1 MKRLLVVVDM
11 QVDFVYGALGTE
23 EAVRIL
29 PAVERAIARERE
41 RGTQVVFTQDMH
53 EVDYPNTQEGRLLP
67 VPHCIRGTEGVKII
81 PSLLFEGADVFEK
94 GTFGSVGLAEFVR
107 KGAFEETL
115 LCGVCTDI
123 CVVSNALLIK
133 AFCPEMKV
141 SVLKDAC
148 AGTTPEGHE
157 AAIATMQSCQIFM
170 E

>member
-1 MKRLLVVVDM
+1 M
-11 QVDFVYGALGTE
+11 QVDFVYGALGTA

-29 PAVERAIARERE
+29 PAVEQAIARERE
-41 RGTQVVFTQDMH
+41 KGAQVVFTQDTH

-67 VPHCIRGTEGVKII
+67 VPHCIRGTEGGKII
-81 PSLLFEGADVFEK
+81 PSLLFEGASVFEK

-107 KGAFEETL
+107 EGAFGEAV

-133 AFCPEMKV
+133 AFCPETKV

-148 AGTTPEGHE
+148 AGTTPERHD
-157 AAIATMQSCQIFM
+157 AALSTMQSCQIFM